1 MELQRKC
8 KIIKKYVTAKVAN
21 KSIGDGNNLY
31 PVGNRFVANDCKNEN
46 CEHYRR
52 CKIEA
57 FDALN

>member
-31 PVGNRFVANDCKNEN
+31 PVGNRFVANDC
-46 CEHYRR
+46 EHYRR